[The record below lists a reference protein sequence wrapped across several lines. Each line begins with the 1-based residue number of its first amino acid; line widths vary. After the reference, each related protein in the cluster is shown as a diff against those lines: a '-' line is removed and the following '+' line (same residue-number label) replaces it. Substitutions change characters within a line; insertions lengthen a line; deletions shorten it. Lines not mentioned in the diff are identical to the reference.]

1 MAAKE
6 ATEAGEARWAVMEA
20 VAREAKSPNSS
31 KSPKSPCEN
40 HNLVD
45 RSDSRRAHAHL
56 TKEDDAAQER
66 E

>member
-20 VAREAKSPNSS
+20 VAREAKSPNTS
-31 KSPKSPCEN
+31 KSPKSPCED

-45 RSDSRRAHAHL
+45 PSDSKRAHAHL
-56 TKEDDAAQER
+56 KKGGDAAQ
-66 E
+66 